1 MTLANLSIGW
11 RLALSFG
18 LVLMLMVFVTAFG
31 IRKVQFIDSTLTTM
45 TDVNSVKQRQAI
57 NFRGSVHDRAI
68 ALRDVVLFDS
78 PAGVRESLAEI
89 DRLAAFYSEAAQE
102 LDSILANPDK
112 ATVQDKQI
120 LRDIQAIERRTL
132 PLIEE
137 VIRLRQS
144 GATEEAK
151 ALLMTSARPAF
162 TDWLAAINRFIDEQE
177 SKNRT
182 ATMAAREVAGEFT
195 LVMVILCAVAIVI
208 GCIVAWLITHQLL
221 RSLGGEPA
229 DVAARVTRIA
239 EGDLTDSLPSSHASS
254 MLAAVSTMQG
264 TLRHLFA
271 DIRGI
276 ARDLDRRA
284 TALGQASLETQQA
297 AEAQAAASDA
307 SAASIQQMTHSIS
320 AASQSA
326 RQTERNSEQTVRLAD
341 QGQNLVQNAAVEMER
356 ISGSV
361 SETAQRIQAL
371 QQRSQEIGGIVDVIQ
386 DIAEQTNLLALNA
399 AIEAARAGESG
410 RGFAVVADEVRNL
423 AGRTR
428 DATTEITRMI
438 SVIRQETQDNVDAME
453 AAVPQVQRGLDLAR
467 EAASMLEEIR
477 RQAEDSFQQVR
488 QVAQAAGEQ
497 SEAATELSRHVD
509 EIASMSASTT
519 RAMKENT
526 ASIGELAMI
535 ARKLS
540 EEMAQFR
547 LP

>member
-89 DRLAAFYSEAAQE
+89 DRLAAFYSEATQE

-467 EAASMLEEIR
+467 EAASMLAEIR